1 MFSQVPSGLA
11 IGILGALCAVPAL
24 AADPSPAKKSGYDP
38 KERICE
44 NIILTGSRLATKRF
58 CATRAEW
65 EERKRLDREV
75 IEAAQRSPCVLQ
87 RSTNRGPSC

>member
-1 MFSQVPSGLA
+1 MVSKAFSSLA
-11 IGILGALCAVPAL
+11 LGIVGALCAMPAL
-24 AADPSPAKKSGYDP
+24 AADPAPSTKSGYDP
-38 KERICE
+38 NERICE